1 MIFVGIVRRAFER
14 LESLTLTR
22 QAINPYLAVLVAR
35 RPGDLA
41 EFIVH
46 QRVERGL
53 VTSFGM
59 QIQKIAVIVG
69 ENIRPSAVD
78 GADLERVDPTLRR
91 HTLIQLKSG
100 PETIN
105 SSGANEIRNK
115 LNSAERRLRNGGLAT
130 TWSVTKMLGMI
141 YGTPSHR
148 SSWVTGLGDQGLD
161 IDKIGR
167 DFWAFA
173 SGEDETYLEL
183 FHIAAEASAEVR
195 DDHGRTLPE
204 AIRDTVASLTTEI
217 RAHYSDAQGDIDWT
231 RLVEENM

>member
-1 MIFVGIVRRAFER
+1 MPLTPEQQTEVRVIFVGIVKRAFER

-35 RPGDLA
+35 RPGELA

-69 ENIRPSAVD
+69 ENIRPSGVD
-78 GADLERVDPTLRR
+78 GADLERVDQTLRR
-91 HTLIQLKSG
+91 HTIIQLKSG

-115 LNSAERRLRNGGLAT
+115 LNSAERRLRNGGLSD

-161 IDKIGR
+161 VEKIGR
-167 DFWAFA
+167 VFWAFA
-173 SGEDETYLEL
+173 SGEDET
-183 FHIAAEASAEVR
+183 IM
-195 DDHGRTLPE
+195 
-204 AIRDTVASLTTEI
+204 
-217 RAHYSDAQGDIDWT
+217 DALCPRPFVTQL
-231 RLVEENM
+231 RL